1 MNLNLRRNGVWS
13 VLFTDG
19 SVQSSRLAQSVNGVS
34 IFSLVGQV
42 LCTDETVESYE
53 QYDQVFAL
61 LEQDH

>member
-19 SVQSSRLAQSVNGVS
+19 SVQFSRLAQSVNGVS